1 LRKTP
6 IFFAENF
13 AKIAENCDHNIDPR
27 SAKLG
32 WVYTFVTKNSEV
44 VETTSKDSI
53 SGWQVEG
60 DQIGRIFT
68 YWASV

>member
-1 LRKTP
+1 LRKRQ
-6 IFFAENF
+6 FFRRKLAQ
-13 AKIAENCDHNIDPR
+13 IAENCDHNIGPR